1 MPKKAE
7 RCKFMRKTIF
17 LLIAIATMLLLV
29 SCTPNNEVSKTPDV
43 STDVSTEDTSK
54 EPDVSDTDISEPDVS
69 EPEVSEPDV
78 SEPEVSEPDVSEPEV
93 SEPDVS
99 EPEVVILDYTS
110 NFGGQKLVAIS
121 GNEADR
127 ANPFR
132 FYGTWNL
139 KRADDGTYDLV
150 VKVLLDCSRLQM
162 GPRTIYV
169 TIDGKKYEIDSKA
182 IDVKRDSDAVRYLVV
197 TLGQVQTKVELD
209 ENGAFSADV
218 SVRMEYNGTYSD
230 VEIKTLE
237 FSETITIN
245 K

>member
-1 MPKKAE
+1 MKKTLFILVALALAV
-7 RCKFMRKTIF
+7 C
-17 LLIAIATMLLLV
+17 LV
-29 SCTPNNEVSKTPDV
+29 SCGPDSEVSQTPDTSSENSTLVDVSTTPETSDIPDV
-43 STDVSTEDTSK
+43 SEGDVS
-54 EPDVSDTDISEPDVS
+54 EPETSEPEVS
-69 EPEVSEPDV
+69 EPEVSEPEV
-78 SEPEVSEPDVSEPEV
+78 SEPEVSEPETSK
-93 SEPDVS
+93 

-110 NFGGQKLVAIS
+110 NFAGQKLIDIS

-139 KRADDGTYDLV
+139 KRAEDETYDLT
-150 VKVLLDCSRLQM
+150 VKILLDCSRLQM
-162 GPRTIYV
+162 GARTIYV
-169 TIDGKKYEIDSKA
+169 TIDGKEYKVNSKA
-182 IDVKRDSDAVRYLVV
+182 VDVKRDSDAVRYLVV

-209 ENGAFSADV
+209 ENGGFSADV